1 MKPTINILLFMLL
14 GTGLFAQHTTANS
27 KVMAAYTK
35 TELSAMTDEKINQ
48 LNIASERLCW
58 FEEPKGT
65 NGEPF
70 QMKLRN
76 QTPVTLTPE
85 QIANFNPLLYIL
97 PQDQVACGNLTII
110 DSTGKRHLLIVRS
123 ADMMDREVKR
133 SQVALKKNSVK

>member
-1 MKPTINILLFMLL
+1 MLL

-35 TELSAMTDEKINQ
+35 SELSAMTDEKINQ

-65 NGEPF
+65 NGDLF